1 MHNIIT
7 QLVKEGITVTL
18 LVNEKSV
25 EVDYE
30 LDGFYK
36 SGSVVLQT
44 QPEGS
49 EYPFL
54 AVARYDEQTPIYDIH
69 DVVELNLYWHNVSK
83 DRFDGWHEY
92 DPDWVGLIKKYQKGE
107 L

>member
-1 MHNIIT
+1 MHNIIK
-7 QLVKEGITVTL
+7 QLVKEGIEVTL
-18 LVNEKSV
+18 QVNETSV
-25 EVDYE
+25 EVDFE
-30 LDGFYK
+30 IAGFYK
-36 SGSVVLQT
+36 SGSVLLQT

-83 DRFDGWHEY
+83 DRFAGWHEY
-92 DPDWVGLIKKYQKGE
+92 DPEWVEIIEKYLKGE